1 MQSDLGKL
9 FIGGISWDTDEE
21 RLKEYFSS
29 FGEVL
34 EAVIMKD
41 RTTGRARGFG
51 FIVFADPAV
60 ADRVIKEKHNI
71 DGRLVEAKKAV
82 PKDDHSS
89 AVSRNSGSIQGSPG
103 PVRTRKIFVGGLAS
117 TVTESDFRS
126 YFEQFGNIT
135 DVVVM
140 YDHNTQ
146 RPRGFGFITYDSEDS
161 VDNVLLRTFHELN
174 GKMVEVKRAVPKELT
189 PSPNRSPLG
198 GFNYGLGRMSSVLN
212 GYNQGYSP
220 NALGG
225 LGVRMDGRFSPITAG
240 RTGFAP
246 FGSGYGMN
254 LNLGM
259 NPNYG
264 GNVNLNNSVSYG
276 RGMGP
281 FYNSNRVNNPTGF
294 DGGNLG
300 NTASLFNSQTRNL
313 WGNGGLDYGANPTNT
328 GGYVGSGTSSIGA
341 RNFGFNGL
349 NWDNSPI
356 SPQAQGGRNVSSQG
370 GIIGYGVENSYNLG
384 GGAYGRNSA
393 TTGARM
399 SSHSSSNGGYD
410 ATFGD
415 IYGSHPVYGDSTWH
429 AANSE
434 KEDSVAFSYGLGDG
448 GSDAQINSSPGYVE
462 GYGVTRRQTNRGIKV
477 YYYNCCL
484 KGEYFSTFK
493 HRGRGGKNHTIAH
506 F

>member
-51 FIVFADPAV
+51 FIVFADPVV

-89 AVSRNSGSIQGSPG
+89 VISRNSGSIQGSPG
-103 PVRTRKIFVGGLAS
+103 PVRTRKIFVG
-117 TVTESDFRS
+117 
-126 YFEQFGNIT
+126 
-135 DVVVM
+135 
-140 YDHNTQ
+140 
-146 RPRGFGFITYDSEDS
+146 
-161 VDNVLLRTFHELN
+161 
-174 GKMVEVKRAVPKELT
+174 
-189 PSPNRSPLG
+189 
-198 GFNYGLGRMSSVLN
+198 
-212 GYNQGYSP
+212 
-220 NALGG
+220 GG

-264 GNVNLNNSVSYG
+264 GNVNLNNSVSYE
-276 RGMGP
+276 RGMNP
-281 FYNSNRVNNPTGF
+281 YYNSNRFNNPAGF

-300 NTASLFNSQTRNL
+300 NTASLFNSQPRNL
-313 WGNGGLDYGANPTNT
+313 WGNGGLDYGTNPTNSS
-328 GGYVGSGTSSIGA
+328 GYVGSGTGSIGA
-341 RNFGFNGL
+341 RNLGINGL
-349 NWDNSPI
+349 NWDSSPI
-356 SPQAQGGRNVSSQG
+356 SPQAQGGRNVSNQA
-370 GIIGYGVENSYNLG
+370 GILGYGGVDGSYNLG
-384 GGAYGRNSA
+384 VGAYGRNSA
-393 TTGARM
+393 STGARM

-415 IYGSHPVYGDSTWH
+415 IYSSRPVYGDSTWH
-429 AANSE
+429 SANSE
-434 KEDSVAFSYGLGDG
+434 QEESGAFSYGLGDG
-448 GSDAQINSSPGYVE
+448 PGDAQIKSAPGYVD
-462 GYGVTRRQTNRGIKV
+462 GYGVSRRQTNRGIT
-477 YYYNCCL
+477 
-484 KGEYFSTFK
+484 G
-493 HRGRGGKNHTIAH
+493 
-506 F
+506 